1 MQTSMHFMHLMCLHF
16 TFLYF
21 VDDHADVAMESASV
35 GKGIEESFKEKMF
48 FCICFIPTRC
58 ILRVVLTLKLIIS
71 MMINSCLKC
80 SHFFNVLY
88 GM

>member
-1 MQTSMHFMHLMCLHF
+1 MHFMHLMCLHF

-48 FCICFIPTRC
+48 FSQLLYSNMMHFSRCFN
-58 ILRVVLTLKLIIS
+58 LEMYYFYDDK
-71 MMINSCLKC
+71 
-80 SHFFNVLY
+80 
-88 GM
+88 